1 MRNFFTCT
9 DGASGLFSKKEYTVR
24 AAQTFMMKLCIE
36 RCLEC
41 TMSALPLSRL
51 LMYLLRYITLFHR
64 NMTCFSMLTLKSVY
78 EMPMYA
84 KETVMPEI
92 GK

>member
-1 MRNFFTCT
+1 MN
-9 DGASGLFSKKEYTVR
+9 L
-24 AAQTFMMKLCIE
+24 
-36 RCLEC
+36 
-41 TMSALPLSRL
+41 
-51 LMYLLRYITLFHR
+51 
-64 NMTCFSMLTLKSVY
+64 FSMLIIKSVY

>member
-1 MRNFFTCT
+1 MYGWCIRFVLEEGVCRESST
-9 DGASGLFSKKEYTVR
+9 DVHDEIAHR
-24 AAQTFMMKLCIE
+24 
-36 RCLEC
+36 
-41 TMSALPLSRL
+41 TMSRMHDIRLALESKLS
-51 LMYLLRYITLFHR
+51 MYLLRCITLFHR

-84 KETVMPEI
+84 KEAVMPEI

>member
-1 MRNFFTCT
+1 MRIFFTCT
-9 DGASGLFSKKEYTVR
+9 DGASGLFSKKEYAVR
-24 AAQTFMMKLCIE
+24 AAQMLMMKLCIE

-41 TMSALPLSRL
+41 TMSALSLSRL
-51 LMYLLRYITLFHR
+51 SMYLLRCITLSYR
-64 NMTCFSMLTLKSVY
+64 DMNLFSMLIIKSVY

-84 KETVMPEI
+84 KEAVMPEI

>member
-1 MRNFFTCT
+1 MHDIRL
-9 DGASGLFSKKEYTVR
+9 ALESK
-24 AAQTFMMKLCIE
+24 
-36 RCLEC
+36 
-41 TMSALPLSRL
+41 LS
-51 LMYLLRYITLFHR
+51 MYLLRCITLFHR

-84 KETVMPEI
+84 KEAVMPEI